1 MPFNGEFGQLSY
13 TSLQLY
19 LNHFVCLNER
29 NYLDK
34 IAVEMFINYFDLA
47 LCRPL
52 LLTVFIGDILQAM
65 GDQAKVV
72 PGQNCKMSPL
82 KYRGYWTIRHS
93 TDLAVPG
100 IIPKG

>member
-34 IAVEMFINYFDLA
+34 IAVEMFIEYFDLVM
-47 LCRPL
+47 CRPL
-52 LLTVFIGDILQAM
+52 LLQFQ
-65 GDQAKVV
+65 
-72 PGQNCKMSPL
+72 
-82 KYRGYWTIRHS
+82 RRHS
-93 TDLAVPG
+93 ARQGTWEKNQGTLSELQNVTTEIEVTGQSVTPQTLRSQNN
-100 IIPKG
+100 